1 VIICNALKAVAMLA
15 TFLRSTPTSTSAPL
29 ITVGDAIQSFLV
41 DPDQYM
47 TGICYHQENITKIF
61 LLCIWWNSVASG
73 RIIASPPGARYFES
87 LSPERHGRQPG
98 DSWRHPGDTERH
110 RETLEAL

>member
-1 VIICNALKAVAMLA
+1 MTEVVHGKSHAHLPLSILH
-15 TFLRSTPTSTSAPL
+15 AP
-29 ITVGDAIQSFLV
+29 
-41 DPDQYM
+41 
-47 TGICYHQENITKIF
+47 HQENITKIF

-73 RIIASPPGARYFES
+73 RIIASPASARYFES

-110 RETLEAL
+110 RETLEAVEPLSKYVPDAPHSESPYLVLFVHK